1 MRITQVEVNKDDYT
15 KCSTALIQQLNKI
28 ELVKV
33 PKIVLM
39 NVFVVI
45 KQLHAK

>member
-1 MRITQVEVNKDDYT
+1 MRFTQVEVDKDDCA

-39 NVFVVI
+39 NVFAVI
-45 KQLHAK
+45 KQ